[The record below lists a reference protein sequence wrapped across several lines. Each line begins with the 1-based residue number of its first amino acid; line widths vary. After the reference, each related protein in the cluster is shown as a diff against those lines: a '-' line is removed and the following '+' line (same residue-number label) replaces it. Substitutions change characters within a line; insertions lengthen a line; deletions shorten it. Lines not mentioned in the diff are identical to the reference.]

1 MLLMRTIVAA
11 AAVAFLGSAIAGTAA
26 QAQDVGGSYQVAGT
40 NFDGSPYGGTAT
52 ITPSSNSTCRIVWKT
67 GGTTSTGFCMLS
79 NSSLAAAYK
88 LNNSVG
94 LVLYDLQS
102 DGTLKGVW
110 TIADK
115 SGAGTE
121 TLTPAK

>member
-1 MLLMRTIVAA
+1 MRIWIAALAVAA
-11 AAVAFLGSAIAGTAA
+11 LSSTAA
-26 QAQDVGGSYQVAGT
+26 FAQDVGGAYKVEGT
-40 NFDGSPYGGTAT
+40 NFDGSAYAGTAR
-52 ITPSSNSTCRIVWKT
+52 ITPSSNSTCRIEWKT
-67 GGTTSTGFCMLS
+67 GGSTSTGFCMLS
-79 NSSLAAAYK
+79 SGALAAAYK
-88 LNNSVG
+88 LGNSVG